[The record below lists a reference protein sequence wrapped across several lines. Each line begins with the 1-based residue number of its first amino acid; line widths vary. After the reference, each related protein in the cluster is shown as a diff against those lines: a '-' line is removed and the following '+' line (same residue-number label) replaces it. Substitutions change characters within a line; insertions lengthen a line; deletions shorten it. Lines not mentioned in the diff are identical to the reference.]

1 MEWRAQGAGMTNSV
15 VSIANPF
22 DTAGTD
28 PEQVLLAVRALALGN
43 PATITILSWG
53 YIPSRRAPMASH
65 VIRDGEVRSFI
76 RVLNRRD
83 I

>member
-1 MEWRAQGAGMTNSV
+1 MDWRAQGAGMTNSV

-22 DTAGTD
+22 DTAGTAPD
-28 PEQVLLAVRALALGN
+28 QVLVAVRALALGN

-65 VIRDGEVRSFI
+65 VIRESEVRSFI
-76 RVLNRRD
+76 LELNR
-83 I
+83 